1 LSAVVS
7 SITTPSDGSPT
18 HDAIASGI
26 SWMLVINLLQRA
38 IGFARN
44 FALCYFLA
52 ESQLG
57 LWGLA
62 SSFFVLAAPLAVLG
76 LPGTFGRF
84 VESYRSR
91 GQLSRFLT
99 FCMTIALFGYIILAA
114 SLVGFHSTSGH
125 AIFGDA
131 QSRQDMM
138 MIVTAL
144 GCIILFNAA
153 TEFTSGLRQPKTV
166 SSMHA
171 VNSMAFTCL
180 SLLGLWWIRDWR
192 VLVIAFGVSAV
203 LGLLPAIP
211 VMRCSRL
218 WTRTAVSDVPFWE
231 IAQRVLPFA
240 ASVWVINLVLNAF
253 DIVDRYLLLHLASH
267 DSSAELGQALVGQ
280 LHSGKLIPTLLSNL
294 AVMLGGIVLPYLVVD
309 WEQGRIERVLSSMRT
324 NIKLGTLFF
333 FGLSVGAM
341 VASPFL
347 FGWVLRGR
355 YADGLAIL
363 PMALVA
369 CCWMAVA
376 TFLNNYFWC
385 AERGRLLGVLTTAA
399 LILNTVL
406 CVWLIPRMGLHAAL
420 LANLI
425 ATGFL
430 VAVTAWTLERLE
442 ITLGWPTYLIAAT
455 PIALAFGTIPAAIVG
470 TILVLVASRTSW
482 LLNAE
487 EKQSID
493 AVVVPI
499 LQRLG
504 LRVSTVWAC

>member
-1 LSAVVS
+1 
-7 SITTPSDGSPT
+7 
-18 HDAIASGI
+18 
-26 SWMLVINLLQRA
+26 MLVINLLQRA

-52 ESQLG
+52 ETQLG

-84 VESYRSR
+84 VESYRGR
-91 GQLSRFLT
+91 GQLMRFLT
-99 FCMTIALFGYIILAA
+99 FCMSIAIAGYIIL
-114 SLVGFHSTSGH
+114 SVCLICFHSASGL
-125 AIFGDA
+125 AIFGDS
-131 QSRQDMM
+131 QSRWDMAL
-138 MIVTAL
+138 IASAL

-153 TEFTSGLRQPKTV
+153 TELTSGLRQPKAV

-171 VNSMAFTCL
+171 VNSMAFTVL

-192 VLVIAFGVSAV
+192 VLVVAFGVSAL
-203 LGLLPAIP
+203 LGLLPVIP
-211 VMRCSRL
+211 IIRHPSL
-218 WTRTAVSDVPFWE
+218 WVRKIGSDLSVAE
-231 IAQRVLPFA
+231 IARRVLPFA
-240 ASVWVINLVLNAF
+240 VSVWVINLVLNSF
-253 DIVDRYLLLHLASH
+253 DIVDRYLLLHLASN
-267 DSSAELGQALVGQ
+267 DGSAEMGQALVGQ
-280 LHSGKLIPTLLSNL
+280 LHSGKLIPTLLANL

-309 WEQGRIERVLSSMRT
+309 WEQGRIERVVSSMRT

-333 FGLSVGAM
+333 FGLSLGAM

-399 LILNTVL
+399 LLLNAAL
-406 CVWLIPRMGLHAAL
+406 CVWLIPSMGLHGAL
-420 LANLI
+420 MANVI

-430 VAVTAWTLERLE
+430 VAITAWTLERLE
-442 ITLGWPTYLIAAT
+442 ITLGWPTYFIASV
-455 PIALAFGTIPAAIVG
+455 PIVLAFG
-470 TILVLVASRTSW
+470 
-482 LLNAE
+482 
-487 EKQSID
+487 
-493 AVVVPI
+493 
-499 LQRLG
+499 
-504 LRVSTVWAC
+504 